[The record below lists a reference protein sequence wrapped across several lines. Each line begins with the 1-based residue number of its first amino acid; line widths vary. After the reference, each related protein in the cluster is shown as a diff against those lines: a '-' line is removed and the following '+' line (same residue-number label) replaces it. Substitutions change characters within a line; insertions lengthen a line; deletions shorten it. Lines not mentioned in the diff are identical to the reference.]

1 MAEANLF
8 RAVLALLSS
17 AGVMMGLV
25 NIMRKLMTPPRTTVG
40 APLPD
45 EGAPGAPRVRRE
57 DPVVLAMILA
67 LLVGTIVLGLFPQL
81 VSGVALQ
88 MAEEFTFLS
97 Q

>member
-1 MAEANLF
+1 
-8 RAVLALLSS
+8 
-17 AGVMMGLV
+17 MMGLV
-25 NIMRKLMTPPRTTVG
+25 NTMRLLLTPSRIPVDLGSPDDGSSVG
-40 APLPD
+40 RR
-45 EGAPGAPRVRRE
+45 GRRE

-81 VSGVALQ
+81 VSGIAFQ